1 MTQGEQIIT
10 ILIAAVATLM
20 TRFLPFVIFK
30 GKKTPKA
37 LDYLGFALPASVFG
51 MLLVYALKD
60 TVVTPFPLCHPRGLG
75 TFGDQRC
82 LSMEEEHFGF
92 HRIGNYLL
100 YVFGPGCVLTRTK
113 ETSFT

>member
-37 LDYLGFALPASVFG
+37 LDYLGFALPASNQEF
-51 MLLVYALKD
+51 
-60 TVVTPFPLCHPRGLG
+60 
-75 TFGDQRC
+75 C
-82 LSMEEEHFGF
+82 LS
-92 HRIGNYLL
+92 L
-100 YVFGPGCVLTRTK
+100 YTCQCVA
-113 ETSFT
+113 SFC

>member
-60 TVVTPFPLCHPRGLG
+60 TVVTSFSFALPEVLGL
-75 TFGDQRC
+75 
-82 LSMEEEHFGF
+82 L
-92 HRIGNYLL
+92 
-100 YVFGPGCVLTRTK
+100 V
-113 ETSFT
+113 TSFIYLWRKNTLLSIAAGTIFYMFLVQVVF

>member
-60 TVVTPFPLCHPRGLG
+60 TVVTSFPFSIPEALGLIMTSIIYLWRKNTLISIALG
-75 TFGDQRC
+75 TLFYMFLVQV
-82 LSMEEEHFGF
+82 
-92 HRIGNYLL
+92 
-100 YVFGPGCVLTRTK
+100 VF
-113 ETSFT
+113 